1 MTRSD
6 EGGHSRH
13 ARRLKA
19 LRRQI
24 GRLDRC
30 LLELERRSG
39 RISRWR
45 LVTFILLLALSAAAL
60 LAVGPFAFLLTGL
73 VLLALFIYLIY
84 RHRQIEA
91 SAARLRIWRQLR
103 LDQIARMTLDWED
116 IPPTES
122 LGERFE
128 HPFGRDLDIVGERSL
143 QRVIDLAIT
152 IEGSNRLRQWLL
164 EFEPDLAALP
174 ERQSLVRELIRMP
187 ALNARLTLN
196 ALLAAGHDGSVT
208 PERWSSAQVLEWLSQ
223 QSDGGSL
230 RTILVILLLMVP
242 INFALLLA
250 YLQEWLPPIFLL
262 SWFIYGALA
271 ISQLRHIEPVFH
283 SAAFISESL
292 RQLQSVFAGLERR
305 TFSRSPSLKALTEP
319 LRLDGRSPSEM
330 LSRTNRLLAAAGLR
344 YNPFVAFLI
353 NALFP
358 MDVLVAYRLDSLKA
372 ELADVMPGWLSI
384 WHHLEALGSLANFGY
399 LYPEASFADI
409 HAADTA
415 LEMPFAAAELGHPL
429 IVRGERVTND
439 FMIDRV
445 GAVVMITG
453 SNMAGKSTF
462 LRTLGI
468 NVRLALSGAP
478 VLARSLSLIPLR
490 VFASITV
497 TDSVTDGFS
506 FFYAEVRRLKML
518 LDCLHEV
525 DKVPLFF
532 LIDEIFRGTNNR
544 ERLTGSHYYVD
555 ALIGENGCGAI
566 ATHDLELV
574 KLALDNPSVSNYH
587 FRDDVISGRMVF
599 DYKIHPGPCPT
610 TNALRIMRLAGLPV
624 GSVDDEDA
632 SG

>member
-1 MTRSD
+1 MTRS
-6 EGGHSRH
+6 EMGGSSRH
-13 ARRLKA
+13 ERRLNA

-30 LLELERRSG
+30 LLELEGHSE
-39 RISRWR
+39 RISRGR
-45 LVTFILLLALSAAAL
+45 LITFILLLALSAAAL
-60 LAVGPFAFLLTGL
+60 LALGEVAFLLTGL
-73 VLLALFIYLIY
+73 VLLTLFIYLVY
-84 RHRQIEA
+84 RHRRIEA
-91 SAARLRIWRQLR
+91 TAARLRIWRQLR
-103 LDQIARMTLDWED
+103 LDQIARMMLDWDD
-116 IPPTES
+116 IPPTEP

-152 IEGSNRLRQWLL
+152 VEGSGRLRQWLL

-174 ERQSLVRELIRMP
+174 ARQSLVRELMRMP
-187 ALNARLTLN
+187 ALTTRLTLN

-208 PERWSSAQVLEWLSQ
+208 PERWSSAQVLQWLAQ
-223 QSDGGSL
+223 QNSGGSL

-250 YLQEWLPPIFLL
+250 YLQEWLPPLFLL
-262 SWFIYGALA
+262 SWFIYGAIA

-283 SAAFISESL
+283 SASFIIESL
-292 RQLQSVFAGLERR
+292 RQLQSVFAALERR
-305 TFSRSPSLKALTEP
+305 SFSGSPSLSALTEP
-319 LRLDGRSPSEM
+319 LRVDGLSPSEM
-330 LSRTNRLLAAAGLR
+330 LARTNRLLAAAGLR

-353 NALFP
+353 NAIFP
-358 MDVLVAYRLDSLKA
+358 LDVLVAYRLDSLKA
-372 ELADVMPGWLSI
+372 ELADVMPGWLAI
-384 WHHLEALGSLANFGY
+384 WHQLEALGSLANFGY
-399 LYPEASFADI
+399 LYPGANFADI
-409 HAADTA
+409 RVADRPAET
-415 LEMPFAAAELGHPL
+415 PFSAAELGHPL
-429 IVRGERVTND
+429 IETDDRVYND
-439 FMIDRV
+439 FTIDRV
-445 GAVVMITG
+445 GTIVMITG

-518 LDCLHEV
+518 LDCLHET
-525 DKVPLFF
+525 DNVPLFF

-574 KLALDNPSVSNYH
+574 KLALDNPAVSNYH
-587 FRDDVISGRMVF
+587 FRDDVIGGRMVF

-624 GSVDDEDA
+624 GSIDDEGA
-632 SG
+632 S